1 MSVMTRHFHYDVWFG
16 LNVLVDEVE
25 VVCIWAIRRQVVA
38 VNRSKVLIVSSYCVC
53 SYSWDTCWT
62 SASTDKQGWLDI
74 ESIITDV
81 MTMWLYLGDDSL
93 ISTIAHTPVK
103 CDATIYPSIR
113 DISGPLE
120 DNSQYAKNISP
131 DLSQLI
137 AMTSSQEHWYLR

>member
-1 MSVMTRHFHYDVWFG
+1 
-16 LNVLVDEVE
+16 
-25 VVCIWAIRRQVVA
+25 
-38 VNRSKVLIVSSYCVC
+38 
-53 SYSWDTCWT
+53 
-62 SASTDKQGWLDI
+62 
-74 ESIITDV
+74 

-131 DLSQLI
+131 DLSRLI
-137 AMTSSQEHWYLR
+137 FYDE